1 MNPITTKPYTV
12 SDVNRILKTKITSII
27 ELQKF
32 KVIGEIS
39 NLNSSGN
46 SHTYFKLRDKMSTLN
61 CAFFI
66 NYKRNYKG
74 RNLENGME
82 IEVTGSI
89 SFYEVGSY
97 PSITVYSIEELGKG
111 DILFKIE
118 QLKQKLNQLG
128 IFDEVNKKLIPRFP
142 RTIGI
147 ATAMN
152 GAAVQDIIRVIR
164 TVSKNVNILISPCLV
179 QGELAPVSIISAI
192 RELNNPTWNVDVIIA
207 GRGGG
212 SAEDLMAFNNE
223 EVVMAFYHSKI
234 PIISAVGHEIDSLL
248 TDFAADEYAPTPSI
262 AAELAVSSL
271 LNINNILDDLQDR
284 LLNSL
289 QIKNKTERDKFQK
302 IINSRVFIEPQN
314 MLFDRYQVVDEKIK
328 NIFLLGKN
336 SITKKSL
343 RLQKFDNINIYIK
356 SFLEGT
362 KNKFLISQ
370 QRIENFS
377 PLLTLKR
384 GYSVVRNNKKEVIK
398 SIHEVEVNQEV
409 EIILE
414 TGKLIAEIK
423 GKNE

>member
-1 MNPITTKPYTV
+1 MNPITTKPFSV
-12 SDVNRILKTKITSII
+12 SDVNRILKNKISLIP

-32 KVIGEIS
+32 KVVGEIS
-39 NLNSSGN
+39 NLNSSAN
-46 SHTYFKLRDKMSTLN
+46 SHTYFKLRDKMSIIN

-66 NYKRNYKG
+66 NHKKNYKG

-82 IEVTGSI
+82 VEVTGSL
-89 SFYEVGSY
+89 SFYEPGSY
-97 PSITVYSIEELGKG
+97 PSITVQSIEELGKG

-118 QLKQKLNQLG
+118 QLKQKLNALG
-128 IFDEVNKKLIPRFP
+128 IFDESRKRPIPRFP

-179 QGELAPVSIISAI
+179 QGELAPSSIISAI
-192 RELNNPTWNVDVIIA
+192 RELNNPLWAVDVIIS

-223 EVVMAFYHSKI
+223 EVVMAFYHSQV

-248 TDFAADEYAPTPSI
+248 TDYAADDYAPTPSI

-271 LNINNILDDLQDR
+271 LNINNILEDFQDR
-284 LLNSL
+284 LMNSL
-289 QIKNKTERDKFQK
+289 EIKNKTESDKFQK

-314 MLFDRYQVVDEKIK
+314 MLYDRYQFVDEKIK

-343 RLQKFDNINIYIK
+343 RLQKFENINIYMK
-356 SFLEGT
+356 SFLEST

-370 QRIENFS
+370 ERIENFS
-377 PLLTLKR
+377 PLGTLKR
-384 GYSVVRNNKKEVIK
+384 GYSVVRDHNKKVIK
-398 SIHEVEVNQEV
+398 SIHDLNLNQEI

-414 TGKLIAEIK
+414 TGKLIAEVK